1 MKQRGF
7 TLVEMMVVLI
17 LIGLSSVAITRY
29 LERDTMRQVE
39 ASVAQ
44 HGLQVAEAASAWT
57 KDNYATV
64 IANTTAGGSNF
75 YTLTIETLKTSA
87 YLPPSFNE
95 LSPIGQTYSIRFRQ
109 PTAGTIAGLM
119 VATTSVG
126 EAPDDIS
133 IRRMARQMGAPGGFV
148 EAARPVGTPNSQI
161 DGALGAWTVDAS
173 AWGWTSIPGGSLAYS
188 LFFSQAE
195 STGDFVYRRPVP
207 GRPELNRMEA
217 PLDMGG
223 QPITNVG
230 ELTVTTVSGQI
241 RPAAAGAAGTSCSPN
256 GALGSGGATGLMMCS
271 NGIWRAV
278 ALAP

>member
-7 TLVEMMVVLI
+7 TLVEMLVVLV

-29 LERDTMRQVE
+29 LERDTLRQVE

-44 HGLQVAEAASAWT
+44 HGLQVADAASAWT

-64 IANTTAGGSNF
+64 IANTTAGGTNY
-75 YTLTIETLKTSA
+75 YTLTTEALKTAS
-87 YLPPSFNE
+87 YLPPSFND
-95 LSPIGQTYSIRFRQ
+95 LSPIGQTYAIRFRQ
-109 PTAGTIAGLM
+109 PTAGSIAGLM
-119 VATTSVG
+119 VMTTSSG
-126 EAPDDIS
+126 NPPDDLS
-133 IRRMARQMGAPGGFV
+133 LRRIARQMGAPGGYV
-148 EAARPVGTPNSQI
+148 ESVRPVGTAAAQI
-161 DGALGAWTVDAS
+161 DGALGAWSVDAS
-173 AWGWTSIPGGSLAYS
+173 AWGWTSVPGGSLAYS

-230 ELTVTTVSGQI
+230 DLTVGTVSGQI
-241 RPAAAGAAGTSCSPN
+241 RPAPAGSAGTSCPSS
-256 GALGSGGATGLMMCS
+256 GALGSGGPTGLMLCS